1 MPLRPN
7 HVPIPGSHRPPPPG
21 QPIGPPSPRELMHV
35 TVFLRAATA
44 GLGQQTRSLAQQ
56 PPASRRYLSR
66 AELTEQFGASPE
78 DIKRVRRFARNNGLH
93 VSQVNR
99 AARTVELSG
108 PTARM
113 AAAFGVDLALYRTPR
128 GVIRGRSGRVYVPR
142 WLSGVVLG
150 AFGLDTRAQASPH
163 FRVSQVPPRGQLRP
177 AAGPAGSF
185 TVPELAHVYQLP
197 NGVTG
202 AGQSIGIIE
211 LAGGFRRADL
221 AHYFGS
227 LGISPAPTVVAVPV
241 DGSANHPIGDPTHS
255 ADGEV
260 VLDIEVAGSVAPGAR
275 IVVYF
280 APNTT
285 KGFLDAV
292 NTAVHDATN
301 DLSVISISWGSA
313 EVEWTRVAMN
323 AMSTAFQ
330 AANALGIS
338 VFVASGDSGSPDGVS
353 DGLQHA
359 DFPASA
365 PQAVGCGGTTL
376 KTSGTTITN
385 EVVWNEGGG
394 ATGGGVSAHFPVPGY
409 QASLQPRSAN
419 PGRRVGRGVPD
430 VAGVADPATGYQV
443 FIDGQALVFGGTS
456 AVAPFWAG
464 LTALIHEAAGQRV
477 APLQPILYSAPSA
490 FSDVTVGNNG
500 AYSAAVGWD
509 PCTGMGSPIGTEV
522 LAAITGSSP
531 QAKRQPA
538 KRQPAK
544 RQPAKR
550 QPAKAN
556 GRRRTN

>member
-1 MPLRPN
+1 
-7 HVPIPGSHRPPPPG
+7 
-21 QPIGPPSPRELMHV
+21 MHV
-35 TVFLRAATA
+35 TVFLRPATA
-44 GLGQQTRSLAQQ
+44 GLGEHVRSLAQQ
-56 PPASRRYLSR
+56 PPAGRRYLSR
-66 AELTEQFGASPE
+66 AELAEQFGAAPE
-78 DIKRVRRFARNNGLH
+78 DIRRVRRFARNNGLH
-93 VSQVNR
+93 VSRVNR

-108 PTARM
+108 PTAQM

-128 GVIRGRSGRVYVPR
+128 GVIRGRRGRVFVPR

-150 AFGLDTRAQASPH
+150 VFGLDTRVQASPH
-163 FRVSQVPPRGQLRP
+163 FRVSRAPARAQLRP

-185 TVPELAHVYQLP
+185 TVPELAQVYQLP
-197 NGVTG
+197 KGVTG
-202 AGQSIGIIE
+202 AGQTIGIIE
-211 LAGGFRRADL
+211 LAGGFRPADL
-221 AHYFGS
+221 AHYFDS

-241 DGSANHPIGDPTHS
+241 NGSANHPTGDPNS

-260 VLDIEVAGSVAPGAR
+260 VLDIDVAGSVAPGAR

-285 KGFLDAV
+285 KGFLDAI
-292 NTAVHDATN
+292 NTAIHDAKN
-301 DLSVISISWGSA
+301 DPSVISISWGSA
-313 EVEWTRVAMN
+313 EAGWTCVAMN
-323 AMSTAFQ
+323 AMNTAFQ

-338 VFVASGDSGSPDGVS
+338 VFAASGDNGSRDGMS

-394 ATGGGVSAHFPVPGY
+394 ATGGGVSTHFPVPDY
-409 QASLQPRSAN
+409 QASLHPTSAN
-419 PGRRVGRGVPD
+419 PGRKVGRGVPD

-464 LTALIHEAAGQRV
+464 LTALIHEAAGGCV

-490 FSDVTVGNNG
+490 FTDVTVGNNG
-500 AYSAAVGWD
+500 AYKAGVGWD

-522 LAAITGSSP
+522 LAAITGSSSP
-531 QAKRQPA
+531 PAKSQSA

-550 QPAKAN
+550 QPAKAKE
-556 GRRRTN
+556 